1 MTGGSDDRRFDEAH
15 DDWDGAD
22 DERLET
28 QQLELTG
35 DEERLPWLESAG
47 EDDEVSHYDGYDT
60 GKMLGMFLI
69 ALVALG
75 AIVGGIWW
83 ASNRNTDP
91 ALVADGSVVP
101 APSEPYKTAPANP
114 GGKTFD
120 GTGDSSFAVS
130 EGQNRPAQL
139 GGPAAPPAAAPEV
152 PAAAAPKAG
161 AAAPAAAPAASAGGV
176 GIQVGAFSSQAKA
189 QEGWTKLVAQAGS
202 VLNGVPHRV
211 VAGTAD
217 NGTIYRLQ
225 AIAPDASSANALCG
239 RLKAAGVPCQVK

>member
-1 MTGGSDDRRFDEAH
+1 MVGQHDDRRYGADH
-15 DDWDGAD
+15 DDWDGSA

-28 QQLELTG
+28 EQLELTG
-35 DEERLPWLESAG
+35 DEERLPWLESA
-47 EDDEVSHYDGYDT
+47 EDDDEAEQTDGYDT
-60 GKMLGMFLI
+60 GKMLGLFVI
-69 ALVALG
+69 ALAVLG
-75 AIVGGIWW
+75 AVVGGIWW
-83 ASNRNTDP
+83 ASNRNSDP

-101 APSEPYKTAPANP
+101 APSQPYKTAPTNP

-139 GGPAAPPAAAPEV
+139 GGPAAPPIAAREVPVAAP
-152 PAAAAPKAG
+152 AKAG
-161 AAAPAAAPAASAGGV
+161 PAAPAAAPAVTGGGV
-176 GIQVGAFSSQAKA
+176 GVQVGAFSSQAKA
-189 QEGWTKLVAQAGS
+189 QEGWTKLVAQASG
-202 VLNGVPHRV
+202 VLSGVSHRV

-225 AIAPDASSANALCG
+225 AIAPDAASANALCG